1 MRTNPKLNQTL
12 KCHHLHL
19 FSSPV
24 GLFNYCS
31 KLELEKTGKGR
42 LETQVTR
49 LREVVERQGK
59 ETEGLRAREKAA
71 TEEAKKA
78 TKQWREVRSLS
89 SATVHFVPTVCQ
101 HLVGTPKGHSGLFFF
116 YS

>member
-1 MRTNPKLNQTL
+1 MI
-12 KCHHLHL
+12 
-19 FSSPV
+19 FISSQALLSSR
-24 GLFNYCS
+24 LFNHFS

-42 LETQVTR
+42 LETQVAR

-78 TKQWREVRSLS
+78 TKQWREVCIDPVPLFPV
-89 SATVHFVPTVCQ
+89 TVHFVPTVCEQ
-101 HLVGTPKGHSGLFFF
+101 
-116 YS
+116 